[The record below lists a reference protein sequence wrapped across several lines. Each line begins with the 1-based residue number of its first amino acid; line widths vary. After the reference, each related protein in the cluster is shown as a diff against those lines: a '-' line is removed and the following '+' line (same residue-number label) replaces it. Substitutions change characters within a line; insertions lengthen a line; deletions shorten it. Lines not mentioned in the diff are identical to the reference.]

1 MKIDEKLSDDLLRK
15 EIGLRLANARILLR
29 LKQTELASR
38 SGISRFC
45 LSRIE
50 NGAGGVSFDSV
61 LSVMRQLRLLSGLNF
76 VFREPTIPLHD
87 LVLKEKKAQIKLPV
101 RVRNRKAKNVV
112 GARVWGD
119 GERVGHA

>member
-15 EIGLRLANARILLR
+15 EIGARLSNARILAR

-50 NGAGGVSFDSV
+50 NGVGGVSFDSV

-101 RVRNRKAKNVV
+101 RVRNRKAKNAV

-119 GERVGHA
+119 GERVVHA

>member
-15 EIGLRLANARILLR
+15 EIGARLSNARILAR

-50 NGAGGVSFDSV
+50 NGVGGVSFDSV

-87 LVLKEKKAQIKLPV
+87 LVLKEKKARIKLPV
-101 RVRNRKAKNVV
+101 RVRNRKAKNAV

-119 GERVGHA
+119 GERVVHA

>member
-15 EIGLRLANARILLR
+15 EIGVRLANARILSR

-50 NGAGGVSFDSV
+50 NGVGGVSFDSV

-101 RVRNRKAKNVV
+101 RVRNRKVKNAV

-119 GERVGHA
+119 GERVVHA